1 MIQVVGTSSIFRS
14 KFHEIIC
21 FPDWDDENGLHKS
34 EYETKPILH
43 FLWRNDNYWIYHKNT
58 LDDFSQDDDP
68 ANKLWHIVKY
78 YNNEDLQEEGIQLK
92 QGDVIKLGR
101 IRFKVK
107 EIHKGIFQLK
117 NNFDEGSQL
126 NFVSTDGRSNNKIQI
141 GVPQINN
148 YIKQSTLI
156 KQSETASAK

>member
-1 MIQVVGTSSIFRS
+1 MVCTRVSMKPSQFSIF
-14 KFHEIIC
+14 
-21 FPDWDDENGLHKS
+21 
-34 EYETKPILH
+34 YEETITIG
-43 FLWRNDNYWIYHKNT
+43 FTINNT

-117 NNFDEGSQL
+117 NNFDEGNQL

-156 KQSETASAK
+156 KQSESASAK